1 MTFMICFYDKFI
13 FNNGA
18 TKFKRERE
26 LFQEMVVEELVSFTS
41 HYSQKSSQ
49 KQMIDLNALT
59 LKNIKIQKKTG
70 ENNCYFGLRKDF
82 LDTTLNA

>member
-49 KQMIDLNALT
+49 K
-59 LKNIKIQKKTG
+59 
-70 ENNCYFGLRKDF
+70 
-82 LDTTLNA
+82 